1 MLRAGEVTEEDTT
14 PNERSAILALAGNY
28 LKRTSLKEFAAQ
40 ARGGVGRRAAPLAVE
55 HLATC
60 RDHDTLL
67 CITDAGVAYGVR
79 AFKVPQASRAAR
91 GSPLSRVLPVDAD
104 RSIAG
109 LLPVSQ
115 QQLEGDQDYVV
126 LVTKQGLVKRTP
138 LSAYRDMTS
147 RGKIAIRLN
156 EGDAVGWAAL
166 CTLGD
171 SLVVA
176 TAKGMLLKYDVDAV
190 RETARAT
197 MGVKALKLRDD
208 DELATARVVAPDKD
222 HVLVLTAAGYG
233 KRVDVEAVRARSRAT
248 MGVQAIKFKKE
259 GDVLVDVRGVADDD
273 EVLVVTSG
281 GTIARV
287 AANTIAAQSRTA
299 KGVSV
304 QKSTAKDPCVGISL
318 VPGDLAGVVA
328 DE

>member
-1 MLRAGEVTEEDTT
+1 MTEEDTT

-55 HLATC
+55 HLAA
-60 RDHDTLL
+60 L
-67 CITDAGVAYGVR
+67 CGVATMTRGGDTVHHGHRRRRVAYAKFVR

-138 LSAYRDMTS
+138 LSAYGSMTS

-176 TAKGMLLKYDVDAV
+176 TAKGMLLKYDVPCGVWKRTSSDAMM
-190 RETARAT
+190 RETARCAT
-197 MGVKALKLRDD
+197 MGVGVKALKLRDD

-233 KRVDVEAVRARSRAT
+233 KRVDVPSQRTKQFRGLVLTPSTRTILRTGRGGPRA
-248 MGVQAIKFKKE
+248 Q
-259 GDVLVDVRGVADDD
+259 
-273 EVLVVTSG
+273 
-281 GTIARV
+281 
-287 AANTIAAQSRTA
+287 
-299 KGVSV
+299 
-304 QKSTAKDPCVGISL
+304 
-318 VPGDLAGVVA
+318 PGDDGRPGDQVQEGGRRAGRRPGG
-328 DE
+328 

>member
-1 MLRAGEVTEEDTT
+1 M
-14 PNERSAILALAGNY
+14 
-28 LKRTSLKEFAAQ
+28 
-40 ARGGVGRRAAPLAVE
+40 
-55 HLATC
+55 
-60 RDHDTLL
+60 
-67 CITDAGVAYGVR
+67 
-79 AFKVPQASRAAR
+79 
-91 GSPLSRVLPVDAD
+91 
-104 RSIAG
+104 
-109 LLPVSQ
+109 
-115 QQLEGDQDYVV
+115 
-126 LVTKQGLVKRTP
+126 
-138 LSAYRDMTS
+138 
-147 RGKIAIRLN
+147 
-156 EGDAVGWAAL
+156 
-166 CTLGD
+166 
-171 SLVVA
+171 A

-233 KRVDVEAVRARSRAT
+233 TRVDVASQRTKQFRGLVLTPSTRAICAQVEAVRARSRAT

>member
-1 MLRAGEVTEEDTT
+1 MM
-14 PNERSAILALAGNY
+14 S
-28 LKRTSLKEFAAQ
+28 
-40 ARGGVGRRAAPLAVE
+40 
-55 HLATC
+55 
-60 RDHDTLL
+60 
-67 CITDAGVAYGVR
+67 
-79 AFKVPQASRAAR
+79 PQ
-91 GSPLSRVLPVDAD
+91 
-104 RSIAG
+104 
-109 LLPVSQ
+109 
-115 QQLEGDQDYVV
+115 
-126 LVTKQGLVKRTP
+126 
-138 LSAYRDMTS
+138 
-147 RGKIAIRLN
+147 
-156 EGDAVGWAAL
+156 
-166 CTLGD
+166 
-171 SLVVA
+171 
-176 TAKGMLLKYDVDAV
+176 VDAV

-233 KRVDVEAVRARSRAT
+233 KRVDVPSQRTKQFRRLVLAPSTRQFCAQVEAVRARSRAT

>member
-1 MLRAGEVTEEDTT
+1 
-14 PNERSAILALAGNY
+14 
-28 LKRTSLKEFAAQ
+28 
-40 ARGGVGRRAAPLAVE
+40 
-55 HLATC
+55 
-60 RDHDTLL
+60 
-67 CITDAGVAYGVR
+67 
-79 AFKVPQASRAAR
+79 
-91 GSPLSRVLPVDAD
+91 LPVDAD

-233 KRVDVEAVRARSRAT
+233 KRVDVRVSAQNNFERSDASLVDLQVEAVRARSRAT

>member
-1 MLRAGEVTEEDTT
+1 MVSFSISRLRAGEVTEEDTT

-115 QQLEGDQDYVV
+115 QQLEGDQDYVC
-126 LVTKQGLVKRTP
+126 LLYTSP
-138 LSAYRDMTS
+138 SPRD
-147 RGKIAIRLN
+147 
-156 EGDAVGWAAL
+156 
-166 CTLGD
+166 
-171 SLVVA
+171 
-176 TAKGMLLKYDVDAV
+176 
-190 RETARAT
+190 
-197 MGVKALKLRDD
+197 
-208 DELATARVVAPDKD
+208 
-222 HVLVLTAAGYG
+222 
-233 KRVDVEAVRARSRAT
+233 
-248 MGVQAIKFKKE
+248 
-259 GDVLVDVRGVADDD
+259 
-273 EVLVVTSG
+273 
-281 GTIARV
+281 
-287 AANTIAAQSRTA
+287 
-299 KGVSV
+299 
-304 QKSTAKDPCVGISL
+304 
-318 VPGDLAGVVA
+318 
-328 DE
+328 

>member
-1 MLRAGEVTEEDTT
+1 M
-14 PNERSAILALAGNY
+14 
-28 LKRTSLKEFAAQ
+28 
-40 ARGGVGRRAAPLAVE
+40 
-55 HLATC
+55 
-60 RDHDTLL
+60 
-67 CITDAGVAYGVR
+67 R

-233 KRVDVEAVRARSRAT
+233 KRVDVRVSAQNNFTISRSDAS
-248 MGVQAIKFKKE
+248 
-259 GDVLVDVRGVADDD
+259 LVDLRTGRG
-273 EVLVVTSG
+273 G
-281 GTIARV
+281 PG
-287 AANTIAAQSRTA
+287 AQ
-299 KGVSV
+299 
-304 QKSTAKDPCVGISL
+304 
-318 VPGDLAGVVA
+318 PGDDGRPS
-328 DE
+328 D

>member
-1 MLRAGEVTEEDTT
+1 M
-14 PNERSAILALAGNY
+14 
-28 LKRTSLKEFAAQ
+28 
-40 ARGGVGRRAAPLAVE
+40 
-55 HLATC
+55 
-60 RDHDTLL
+60 
-67 CITDAGVAYGVR
+67 R

-208 DELATARVVAPDKD
+208 DER
-222 HVLVLTAAGYG
+222 
-233 KRVDVEAVRARSRAT
+233 
-248 MGVQAIKFKKE
+248 
-259 GDVLVDVRGVADDD
+259 
-273 EVLVVTSG
+273 
-281 GTIARV
+281 IA
-287 AANTIAAQSRTA
+287 QRT
-299 KGVSV
+299 
-304 QKSTAKDPCVGISL
+304 
-318 VPGDLAGVVA
+318 
-328 DE
+328 

>member
-1 MLRAGEVTEEDTT
+1 M
-14 PNERSAILALAGNY
+14 
-28 LKRTSLKEFAAQ
+28 
-40 ARGGVGRRAAPLAVE
+40 
-55 HLATC
+55 
-60 RDHDTLL
+60 
-67 CITDAGVAYGVR
+67 R

-176 TAKGMLLKYDVDAV
+176 TAKGMLLKYDV
-190 RETARAT
+190 
-197 MGVKALKLRDD
+197 
-208 DELATARVVAPDKD
+208 P
-222 HVLVLTAAGYG
+222 
-233 KRVDVEAVRARSRAT
+233 
-248 MGVQAIKFKKE
+248 
-259 GDVLVDVRGVADDD
+259 RGVW
-273 EVLVVTSG
+273 
-281 GTIARV
+281 
-287 AANTIAAQSRTA
+287 
-299 KGVSV
+299 K
-304 QKSTAKDPCVGISL
+304 
-318 VPGDLAGVVA
+318 
-328 DE
+328 

>member
-1 MLRAGEVTEEDTT
+1 MAWG
-14 PNERSAILALAGNY
+14 G
-28 LKRTSLKEFAAQ
+28 AQ
-40 ARGGVGRRAAPLAVE
+40 NLIS
-55 HLATC
+55 T
-60 RDHDTLL
+60 
-67 CITDAGVAYGVR
+67 
-79 AFKVPQASRAAR
+79 Q
-91 GSPLSRVLPVDAD
+91 VLPVDAD

-233 KRVDVEAVRARSRAT
+233 KRVDVEVSAQNNFAGLTSRHCN
-248 MGVQAIKFKKE
+248 E
-259 GDVLVDVRGVADDD
+259 SLVDLPTGRG
-273 EVLVVTSG
+273 G
-281 GTIARV
+281 PR
-287 AANTIAAQSRTA
+287 AQ
-299 KGVSV
+299 
-304 QKSTAKDPCVGISL
+304 
-318 VPGDLAGVVA
+318 PGDDGRPGDQVQEGGRRVGRCPRSS
-328 DE
+328 

>member
-1 MLRAGEVTEEDTT
+1 MGVQ
-14 PNERSAILALAGNY
+14 AI
-28 LKRTSLKEFAAQ
+28 KFKKEGDVLVDV
-40 ARGGVGRRAAPLAVE
+40 R
-55 HLATC
+55 
-60 RDHDTLL
+60 
-67 CITDAGVAYGVR
+67 GVA
-79 AFKVPQASRAAR
+79 
-91 GSPLSRVLPVDAD
+91 
-104 RSIAG
+104 
-109 LLPVSQ
+109 
-115 QQLEGDQDYVV
+115 
-126 LVTKQGLVKRTP
+126 
-138 LSAYRDMTS
+138 
-147 RGKIAIRLN
+147 
-156 EGDAVGWAAL
+156 
-166 CTLGD
+166 
-171 SLVVA
+171 
-176 TAKGMLLKYDVDAV
+176 
-190 RETARAT
+190 
-197 MGVKALKLRDD
+197 DD

>member
-1 MLRAGEVTEEDTT
+1 
-14 PNERSAILALAGNY
+14 
-28 LKRTSLKEFAAQ
+28 
-40 ARGGVGRRAAPLAVE
+40 
-55 HLATC
+55 
-60 RDHDTLL
+60 
-67 CITDAGVAYGVR
+67 
-79 AFKVPQASRAAR
+79 
-91 GSPLSRVLPVDAD
+91 
-104 RSIAG
+104 
-109 LLPVSQ
+109 
-115 QQLEGDQDYVV
+115 
-126 LVTKQGLVKRTP
+126 
-138 LSAYRDMTS
+138 
-147 RGKIAIRLN
+147 
-156 EGDAVGWAAL
+156 
-166 CTLGD
+166 
-171 SLVVA
+171 
-176 TAKGMLLKYDVDAV
+176 
-190 RETARAT
+190 

-233 KRVDVEAVRARSRAT
+233 KRVDVEVSAQNNFAGLSSRRDLTIHWLICAQVEAVRARSRAT

>member
-1 MLRAGEVTEEDTT
+1 M
-14 PNERSAILALAGNY
+14 
-28 LKRTSLKEFAAQ
+28 
-40 ARGGVGRRAAPLAVE
+40 
-55 HLATC
+55 
-60 RDHDTLL
+60 
-67 CITDAGVAYGVR
+67 R

-233 KRVDVEAVRARSRAT
+233 KRVDVEVSAQNNFAGLFSTPSTRTICAQVEAVRARSRAT

>member
-1 MLRAGEVTEEDTT
+1 M
-14 PNERSAILALAGNY
+14 
-28 LKRTSLKEFAAQ
+28 
-40 ARGGVGRRAAPLAVE
+40 
-55 HLATC
+55 
-60 RDHDTLL
+60 
-67 CITDAGVAYGVR
+67 R

-233 KRVDVEAVRARSRAT
+233 KRVDVQVSAQNNFAGLSSRPRRERFAHRSRRSGPEVGRRWASRRSSSRRRAT
-248 MGVQAIKFKKE
+248 CWW
-259 GDVLVDVRGVADDD
+259 
-273 EVLVVTSG
+273 TSEAWQ
-281 GTIARV
+281 TTMR
-287 AANTIAAQSRTA
+287 S
-299 KGVSV
+299 S
-304 QKSTAKDPCVGISL
+304 S
-318 VPGDLAGVVA
+318 
-328 DE
+328 